1 MDMIIIK
8 NLYSAKDTIKRKKNQ
23 YTDAE
28 KIIQYLYLTKD

>member
-1 MDMIIIK
+1 MDFVIIK
-8 NLYSAKDTIKRKKNQ
+8 KLNLAKDTIKRKKSQ